1 MYQTLSYNMS
11 FGYDMGGGLMNVN
24 ANTKAAVKTK
34 QGLWVEE
41 NKPRLDTVLRRI
53 LTQALFKQCL
63 YSGWEADFK
72 VTIEKIFNIW
82 MFRSALEML

>member
-1 MYQTLSYNMS
+1 M
-11 FGYDMGGGLMNVN
+11 
-24 ANTKAAVKTK
+24 
-34 QGLWVEE
+34 EE

-63 YSGWEADFK
+63 YSGWEADFR

-82 MFRSALEML
+82 MFPLALEML